1 MQTEPTELV
10 LALPEVSTEMRL
22 MDLVTILT
30 AVDEGTYS
38 LTTEQHVMLGQ
49 VLRSKVDNCSRFVD
63 EIEDQVKRH
72 REYAKQHAEAA
83 RTLERQLA
91 GFLEYI
97 SFTMRSGGF
106 EKLPGTE
113 FQISLRKSEE
123 TKLDREPTAEDFEQA
138 PEYVTEKRTYAWK
151 KTEIKAALKSSTFPL
166 SCASIQENFNPQ
178 FKIKKA

>member
-1 MQTEPTELV
+1 MQDQSTDIQV
-10 LALPEVSTEMRL
+10 SLPEITTEMRL
-22 MDLVTILT
+22 LDLVTILT

-38 LTTEQHVMLGQ
+38 LTPEQHALLGQ
-49 VLRSKVDNCSRFVD
+49 VLRSKVDNCSHFVD
-63 EIEDQVKRH
+63 EIEDRVKRH

-123 TKLDREPTAEDFEQA
+123 TNITREPTAEDFEQA
-138 PEYVTEKRTYAWK
+138 PEYVTEKRSYSWK
-151 KTEIKAALKSSTFPL
+151 KTEIKAALKANSFPL
-166 SCASIQENFNPQ
+166 TCASLKENYNPQ